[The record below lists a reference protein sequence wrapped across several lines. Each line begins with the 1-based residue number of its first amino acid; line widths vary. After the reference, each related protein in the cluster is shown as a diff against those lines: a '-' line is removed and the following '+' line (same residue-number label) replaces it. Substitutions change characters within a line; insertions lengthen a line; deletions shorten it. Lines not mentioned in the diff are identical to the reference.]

1 MFRNTILGF
10 VCALLM
16 FCGAAQAQTN
26 PTAVPPEKAM
36 KLSAI
41 LAKIEQRESF
51 RYVSDIEW
59 DREGSYNITYY
70 TSDNAK
76 VELKIDAATGQAK
89 PWEQ

>member
-1 MFRNTILGF
+1 MSRNTILAS
-10 VCALLM
+10 VSALMML
-16 FCGAAQAQTN
+16 CGAAQAQSN
-26 PTAVPPEKAM
+26 SPVPPAKAM
-36 KLSAI
+36 KLSEI
-41 LAKIEQRESF
+41 IAKIEQRESF

>member
-1 MFRNTILGF
+1 MFRNTILGS
-10 VCALLM
+10 VSALLI

-26 PTAVPPEKAM
+26 QPSGPPEKAM
-36 KLSAI
+36 KLSEI
-41 LAKIEQRESF
+41 VAKIEQRESF
-51 RYVSDIEW
+51 RFISDIEW

-89 PWEQ
+89 PWEP